1 MRKIFSLLILIPLI
15 INVKS
20 PLFDWNYNWNWNW
33 SWDWDFSWKDFID
46 KFKSKVPDF
55 IKNLEN
61 KVKDFMKQ
69 NETQRNTFITEL
81 NTKVK
86 ELYEK
91 IKQDIK
97 DKKDNIESELKTLI
111 EKTTEASK
119 FLSYKICDIAKMD
132 YEECRNDKKKLFTNL
147 LDVVEENFGECSVI
161 IGELSKL
168 SDDYEQNL
176 KYFLFM
182 IIALSENPDAIEE
195 GKSQIIYDILN
206 CLKDKLE
213 DYWPSINSTIFDND
227 LKINTKI
234 DIIKLLLNT
243 LSNLIKAIHFE
254 FMDGYINS
262 NETSG
267 LITDSKAKQIYQ
279 GIFNLSKKLNEF
291 GSKFYNIS
299 SDLALDVIIN
309 PKNLSSEKDI
319 EFKWINDEN
328 KGIRINLHANYLLR
342 DKGADSVQAVIFE
355 SPLVS
360 IKGEIGNGDNI
371 SNIFVGITLYDKDGN
386 EIYVK
391 DIDLEKYRPIIYFKQ
406 NLYKAMTTCLFYNED
421 EDIVEDEGIS
431 TSFELLDGEKY
442 IKCIPKHLTSFT
454 IGSRANDIAT
464 SESEKIVNNNNDNND
479 DETLINPDTIT
490 ITESNAKN
498 NDNNNNNNNVANTN
512 TNNNE
517 NNNNDNNNNN
527 DVASTN
533 TNNNEN
539 NNNDD
544 PNKFSIDEAKPKSNS
559 GRNNNA
565 YIIIMTNLILTLL
578 FWS

>member
-1 MRKIFSLLILIPLI
+1 
-15 INVKS
+15 
-20 PLFDWNYNWNWNW
+20 
-33 SWDWDFSWKDFID
+33 
-46 KFKSKVPDF
+46 
-55 IKNLEN
+55 
-61 KVKDFMKQ
+61 
-69 NETQRNTFITEL
+69 
-81 NTKVK
+81 
-86 ELYEK
+86 
-91 IKQDIK
+91 
-97 DKKDNIESELKTLI
+97 
-111 EKTTEASK
+111 
-119 FLSYKICDIAKMD
+119 MD

-147 LDVVEENFGECSVI
+147 LDVVKENFGECSVI

-213 DYWPSINSTIFDND
+213 DYWHSINSTIFDED

-234 DIIKLLLNT
+234 DIIKLLLNSF
-243 LSNLIKAIHFE
+243 SNLVNSIHFE
-254 FMDGYINS
+254 FLDGFINS
-262 NETSG
+262 NVTSG

-279 GIFNLSKKLNEF
+279 GIFNLTKKLNEF

-299 SDLALDVIIN
+299 SDLSLDVIIN
-309 PKNLSSEKDI
+309 PKNLNAEKDI
-319 EFKWINDEN
+319 EFKWINDDN

-342 DKGADSVQAVIFE
+342 NKSADSVQAVIFE

-360 IKGEIGNGDNI
+360 IKGELGNGDNI

-431 TSFELLDGEKY
+431 TSFEILDGEKY

-454 IGSRANDIAT
+454 IGSRANDIA
-464 SESEKIVNNNNDNND
+464 SIENEKIVSNNNND
-479 DETLINPDTIT
+479 DETLINHDTIA
-490 ITESNAKN
+490 ITKKKKKNN
-498 NDNNNNNNNVANTN
+498 NDNNDNNNNNVANTN
-512 TNNNE
+512 INVNNVPNE
-517 NNNNDNNNNN
+517 F
-527 DVASTN
+527 S
-533 TNNNEN
+533 
-539 NNNDD
+539 NDD
-544 PNKFSIDEAKPKSNS
+544 NRNSKSNS
-559 GRNNNA
+559 GRINNA
-565 YIIIMTNLILTLL
+565 YIIITTNFILVLL
-578 FWS
+578 LWF

>member
-1 MRKIFSLLILIPLI
+1 
-15 INVKS
+15 
-20 PLFDWNYNWNWNW
+20 
-33 SWDWDFSWKDFID
+33 
-46 KFKSKVPDF
+46 
-55 IKNLEN
+55 
-61 KVKDFMKQ
+61 
-69 NETQRNTFITEL
+69 
-81 NTKVK
+81 
-86 ELYEK
+86 
-91 IKQDIK
+91 
-97 DKKDNIESELKTLI
+97 
-111 EKTTEASK
+111 
-119 FLSYKICDIAKMD
+119 MD

-147 LDVVEENFGECSVI
+147 LDVVKENFGECSVI

-213 DYWPSINSTIFDND
+213 DYWHSINSTIFDED

-234 DIIKLLLNT
+234 DIIKLLLNSF
-243 LSNLIKAIHFE
+243 SNLVNSIHFE
-254 FMDGYINS
+254 FLDGFINS
-262 NETSG
+262 NVTSG

-279 GIFNLSKKLNEF
+279 GIFNLTKKLNEF

-299 SDLALDVIIN
+299 SDLSLDVIIN
-309 PKNLSSEKDI
+309 PKNLNAEKDI
-319 EFKWINDEN
+319 EFKWINDDN

-342 DKGADSVQAVIFE
+342 NKSADSVQAVIFE

-360 IKGEIGNGDNI
+360 IKGELGNGDNI

-431 TSFELLDGEKY
+431 TSFEILDGEKY

-454 IGSRANDIAT
+454 IGSRANDIA
-464 SESEKIVNNNNDNND
+464 SIENEKIVSNNNND
-479 DETLINPDTIT
+479 DETLINHDIIA
-490 ITESNAKN
+490 ITESNTKN
-498 NDNNNNNNNVANTN
+498 NDDNNDNNNNNVANTN
-512 TNNNE
+512 INVNNAPNE
-517 NNNNDNNNNN
+517 F
-527 DVASTN
+527 S
-533 TNNNEN
+533 
-539 NNNDD
+539 NDD
-544 PNKFSIDEAKPKSNS
+544 NRNTKSNS
-559 GRNNNA
+559 GGINNA
-565 YIIIMTNLILTLL
+565 YIIITTNFILILLL
-578 FWS
+578 WF

>member
-1 MRKIFSLLILIPLI
+1 MRKIFSLLIIIPLI

-20 PLFDWNYNWNWNW
+20 PLFDWNNNWNWNW
-33 SWDWDFSWKDFID
+33 SWNWDFSWKDFID
-46 KFKSKVPDF
+46 KFKSKIPDF

-61 KVKDFMKQ
+61 KVKEFMGK
-69 NETQRNTFITEL
+69 NETQRNNFITEL
-81 NTKVK
+81 NSKVT

-91 IKQDIK
+91 IKQDII
-97 DKKDNIESELKTLI
+97 DKKENIESEIKTLI
-111 EKTTEASK
+111 EQTTEASK

-147 LDVVEENFGECSVI
+147 LDVVKENFGECSVI

-213 DYWPSINSTIFDND
+213 DYWPSINSTIFDED

-234 DIIKLLLNT
+234 DIIKLLLNSF
-243 LSNLIKAIHFE
+243 SNLVNSIHFE
-254 FMDGYINS
+254 FLDGFINS
-262 NETSG
+262 NVTSG

-279 GIFNLSKKLNEF
+279 GIFNLTKKLNEF

-299 SDLALDVIIN
+299 SDLSLDVIIN
-309 PKNLSSEKDI
+309 PKNLNAEKDI
-319 EFKWINDEN
+319 EFKWINDDN
-328 KGIRINLHANYLLR
+328 KGIRINLHSNYLLR
-342 DKGADSVQAVIFE
+342 NKSADSVQAVIFE

-360 IKGEIGNGDNI
+360 IKGELGNGDNI

-431 TSFELLDGEKY
+431 TSFEILDGEKY

-454 IGSRANDIAT
+454 IGSRANDIA
-464 SESEKIVNNNNDNND
+464 SIENEKIVSNNNND
-479 DETLINPDTIT
+479 DETLINHDIIA
-490 ITESNAKN
+490 ITESNTKN
-498 NDNNNNNNNVANTN
+498 NDDNNDNNNNNVANTN
-512 TNNNE
+512 INVNNAPNE
-517 NNNNDNNNNN
+517 F
-527 DVASTN
+527 S
-533 TNNNEN
+533 
-539 NNNDD
+539 NDD
-544 PNKFSIDEAKPKSNS
+544 NRNTKSNS
-559 GRNNNA
+559 GGINNA
-565 YIIIMTNLILTLL
+565 YIIITTNFILILLL
-578 FWS
+578 WF